1 MANIADT
8 DAVALGDLLRWLR
21 TRWLTIALGGLLGVI
36 TGGAV
41 GQLQDPVYR
50 SRIVLSPNIDSMNGA
65 GLGDL
70 MGQFGGLASLAGIR
84 VPGGGDKQ
92 VAIEHLRSRGLVAQF
107 ISDENLL
114 PVLFDEAWD
123 ASANRWKV
131 PADKMPTLNDGV
143 ELFVTRI
150 RRVQEDRGSGMVVL
164 TIDWKDRE
172 ESARW
177 ATELVIRTNRNL
189 RDIAV
194 REAESSI
201 EYLKKNVENQE
212 VVPVRETMSRLIE
225 SQTRTIVL
233 AHAREQFA
241 FRVVDPAVVS
251 DADDFVS
258 PNRPLLVVLGLLLG
272 SMLGLAL
279 ALVRS
284 AASRHR
290 Q

>member
-1 MANIADT
+1 
-8 DAVALGDLLRWLR
+8 
-21 TRWLTIALGGLLGVI
+21 
-36 TGGAV
+36 
-41 GQLQDPVYR
+41 
-50 SRIVLSPNIDSMNGA
+50 
-65 GLGDL
+65 